1 MTYNTKQQIPKTISL
16 DEGVYTTDKKR
27 FLMKISRIFRQ
38 RYECPRV
45 LKLAWFLV
53 GGSKWFKACVGA
65 RNLQNRSRSDLF
77 ISSATVIGH

>member
-38 RYECPRV
+38 LVGYECPRV
-45 LKLAWFLV
+45 LKLARFLV
-53 GGSKWFKACVGA
+53 GGSRWFKACVGA
-65 RNLQNRSRSDLF
+65 HNLQKRS
-77 ISSATVIGH
+77 